1 MAKNQKVTLDYIKI
15 KSVSPSL
22 KNELKS
28 IAKNLDVDLSSF
40 LKPKLREIANSYPME
55 MRKYKD

>member
-1 MAKNQKVTLDYIKI
+1 MGQLKKVELTYIKI

-22 KNELKS
+22 KDELAA
-28 IAKNLDVDLSSF
+28 IAKNQDLDLSSF

-55 MRKYKD
+55 VRKWKE